1 MKYKELINFEPIT
14 EVVKFSKTDETNY
27 QNSLVKSFVFS
38 KTFKDHLIPLIAKN
52 IDFCHNGE
60 TFGLQI
66 VGNYGTG
73 KSHLMSVVSL
83 IAENE
88 KLLDLVVDEQ
98 PKLDL
103 SKIAG
108 QFKVLRFELGNTE
121 SLWEVITFQL
131 EEYLNSI
138 DVAFTFEGHGPKS
151 YLQKIQLM
159 MAAFEEQYPDKGFL
173 VVIDEMLAYLK
184 GRSQADKLNQDLQV
198 LQALGQ
204 ACDGS
209 RFKFMFGV
217 QEMIYHSPEFQFAS
231 EMLQKVNDRYADI
244 KITKEDVAY
253 IVKNRLLKKNE
264 HQKQSIRK
272 HLNPFLKFFTDMHG
286 RTDEYVELFPVHPS
300 YFENFEK
307 IKIGK
312 SQREILKTLSNQFE
326 DILDNNVPENNPGLL
341 TYDKYWA
348 DIQRSQALMANADIR
363 KVKEITDIIYD
374 KIETYFTGARKNKV
388 EVAKRITNACAIK
401 TLQDDLNKQNGTNTE
416 TLVDDLCLTDMM
428 ADDRDFLI
436 EIIESAAK
444 NMITATS
451 GQYFVQ
457 NEENGIYH
465 LRIEGGI
472 NYDQKIK
479 DYASTSMT
487 DDHKDKYFFIFL
499 QNNLPLLDQ
508 TYRTGFQIWAHE
520 IEWESHKTF
529 RSGYIFFGN
538 PNQKSTTQPRQH
550 FYIYFMPIFDE
561 SKKKRNHEEDE
572 IYFIMDGLSKEFKDA
587 VSLYGAAIALDAH
600 ADSSQKAT
608 YRQKI
613 QELNIRARNIF
624 DKEYIQTTMVDYMG
638 EELPLSG
645 YSLPGEG
652 YTKEQ
657 IFSSVAAKVF
667 EKWFAQENK
676 DYPSFNQLKQ
686 AITKDNFQ
694 ARIDSAIKKII
705 NPEQSNSDGEGILS
719 GLGLWVPGKLDYSH
733 SIYARHLLKLKKDR
747 GENQVINRDEILYLL
762 EYSQDI
768 WLSRSFNIEAEF
780 EFLVI
785 ATLCALGE
793 FELVLPSGQT
803 INSTNLVSLRD
814 LNEHDYYSFSHIKPP
829 KGVNLA
835 AIKEMSIGLI
845 GKDISNF
852 LKDPGIYPGIVEA
865 ANFWAKKAVTLNSKI
880 QGGYSERGIELIS
893 EEQAGKYRRILMAVS
908 GFCDKV
914 ANYTSEARMKNFQ
927 YSVEEVKHAL
937 EGKPI
942 VEKIEKQLSE
952 LSEFNELISYL
963 QQAKQYVL
971 DESLKAS
978 ISEKINELALIFE
991 KQDEKENLKYKKE
1004 LESLKEQYAAYYLEQ
1019 YLKYR
1024 ISEADDT
1031 KKVALLQSEQKQI
1044 CDILK
1049 DADFVSSGKYLQLLQ
1064 KLSKLKVAHPQ
1075 VNKASILVTPY
1086 HDFNPYDYAGEEALC
1101 IKDLSVELNEIL
1113 SNWEEILKETLD
1125 DPIVNKNMGLLDDA
1139 NQILL
1144 RSYKEGKIQLDQNNA
1159 LQIRNAIMDLHQGL
1173 EKVEISDDDL
1183 RMYLNKPMT
1192 PEEAQQAFKKF
1203 IDELSIGKDR
1213 SKIRIILK

>member
-1 MKYKELINFEPIT
+1 MKYKDLINFEPIT
-14 EVVKFSKTDETNY
+14 EVVKFSKTDETAY
-27 QNSLVKSFVFS
+27 QESLIKSFVFS
-38 KTFKDHLIPLIAKN
+38 QTFKDYLVPVITKN
-52 IDFCHNGE
+52 LDFTHKKE

-88 KLLDLVVDEQ
+88 KLLDLVSDEQ

-121 SLWEVITFQL
+121 SLWEVISFQL
-131 EEYLNSI
+131 EEYLHTI
-138 DVAFTFEGHGPKS
+138 DVAFSFEGHGPKT

-231 EMLQKVNDRYADI
+231 EMLQKVNDRYVDI

-253 IVKNRLLKKNE
+253 IVKNRLLKKSE
-264 HQKQSIRK
+264 HQKQSIKK
-272 HLNPFLKFFTDMHG
+272 HLEPFLKFFTDMHG
-286 RTDEYVELFPVHPS
+286 RTEEYIELFPVHPS

-307 IKIGK
+307 IRIGK
-312 SQREILKTLSNQFE
+312 SQREILKTLSNQFG
-326 DILDNNVPENNPGLL
+326 DILDKNLPTNNPGLL

-348 DIQRSQALMANADIR
+348 DIQKSQALMANADIR
-363 KVKEITDIIYD
+363 KVKEITGVIYD
-374 KIETYFTGARKNKV
+374 QIDTYFAGPRKNKI
-388 EVAKRITNACAIK
+388 EIAKRITNACAIK
-401 TLQDDLNKQNGTNTE
+401 TLQDALNKQNGTNTE
-416 TLVDDLCLTDMM
+416 NLVDDLCLTDDM
-428 ADDRDFLI
+428 ASDRGFLI
-436 EIIESAAK
+436 DIMESTAK
-444 NMITATS
+444 NMITATA

-457 NEENGIYH
+457 NEDNGIYH
-465 LRIEGGI
+465 LRIEGGV

-479 DYASTSMT
+479 DYAETSMT

-499 QNNLPLLDQ
+499 QNNLPLLDK
-508 TYRTGFQIWAHE
+508 TYRPGFQIWAHD
-520 IEWESHKTF
+520 IEWETHKTY
-529 RSGYIFFGN
+529 RAGYIFFGN

-550 FYIYFMPIFDE
+550 FYMYFMPVFDE
-561 SKKKRNHEEDE
+561 SKKNRNHEEDE
-572 IYFIMDGLSKEFKDA
+572 IYFIMDGLSREFKDA
-587 VSLYGAAIALDAH
+587 VSLYGAALALEAH
-600 ADSSQKAT
+600 ADSSQKAA
-608 YRQKI
+608 YLQKI
-613 QELNIRARNIF
+613 NELNKKARDIF
-624 DKEYIQTTMVDYMG
+624 NKEYIQTTMVDYMG

-645 YSLPGEG
+645 YPLPGEG

-676 DYPSFNQLKQ
+676 DYPSFQQLKQ
-686 AITKDNFQ
+686 ALSNDNFRT
-694 ARIDSAIKKII
+694 RIDSAIKKII
-705 NPEQSNSDGEGILS
+705 TPEQSNSDGEGILS
-719 GLGLWVPGKLDYSH
+719 GLGLWVPGKLDFSH
-733 SIYARHLLKLKKDR
+733 SIYARHLLKLKKER
-747 GENQVINRDEILYLL
+747 GENQVINRDEIIYLL
-762 EYSQDI
+762 ENSQDI
-768 WLSRSFNIEAEF
+768 WLSRSFNIEAEL

-793 FELVLPSGQT
+793 FELVFLSGLT
-803 INSTNLVSLRD
+803 INSTNLSSLRD
-814 LNEHDYYSFSHIKPP
+814 LDEHDYYSFSHIKPP

-835 AIKEMSIGLI
+835 AIKAMSIGLI
-845 GKDISNF
+845 GKDISNY
-852 LKDPGIYPGIVEA
+852 LKDPSIYPGIVEA
-865 ANFWAKKAVTLNSKI
+865 ANLWAKKAVTIESKI

-893 EEQAGKYRRILMAVS
+893 DEQARKYRIKLSAFS

-914 ANYTSEARMKNFQ
+914 ANYTTEARIKNFQ
-927 YSVEEVKHAL
+927 YSIEEVEHAL

-942 VEKIEKQLSE
+942 IEKIEKQLVE
-952 LSEFNELISYL
+952 LANFNDLISYL
-963 QQAKQYVL
+963 QQAKQYII
-971 DESLKAS
+971 DDKLKTTIANQ
-978 ISEKINELALIFE
+978 INKLSEVFE
-991 KQDEKENLKYKKE
+991 KQDHKESQKYRIE
-1004 LESLKEQYAAYYLEQ
+1004 LVALKEKYAEYYLEL

-1024 ISEADDT
+1024 ISEADDI
-1031 KKVALLQSEQKQI
+1031 KKVALLQSNEKQI

-1049 DADFVSSGKYLQLLQ
+1049 DADFVSSGKYLQLLH
-1064 KLSKLKVAHPQ
+1064 KVSKLKVADSQ
-1075 VNKASILVTPY
+1075 VNKDSILLTPY
-1086 HDFNPYDYAGEEALC
+1086 HEFNPNDYFDIEELS
-1101 IKDLSVELNEIL
+1101 IKEISKELKDTLE
-1113 SNWEEILKETLD
+1113 NWEEILKETLD
-1125 DPIVNKNMGLLDDA
+1125 DPIVNKNMGLLDEQ
-1139 NQILL
+1139 NRKLL
-1144 RSYKEGKIQLDQNNA
+1144 KVYKEGSGNLNPENA
-1159 LQIRNAIMDLHQGL
+1159 LQIRNAIMELHQGL